1 MSKPKSKI
9 RKEAVPMFKQDPKER
24 IHNFNEVALGY
35 TTEQAVAEAQRCI
48 QCPKPQCVQGCPVEV
63 DIPAFIREIKEKN
76 FDEAVRNIKEKN
88 SLPAICGRVCQQ
100 ENQCQKFCVLGK
112 KGEPMAIGQLER
124 FIADYELQKGVTVQ
138 PRSKSSTHGKV
149 AIVGSGPAGLTAA
162 ADLAK
167 LGYEVVV
174 FEALHAPGG
183 VLMYG
188 IPEFR
193 LPKKIV
199 QAEVDYIKKLGV
211 DVRTD
216 HMIGR
221 LYTIDELFER
231 GFDAVFIG
239 TGAGLPRFMRIP
251 GENLGGIY
259 SANEFLIR
267 VNLMK
272 AYLFPEY
279 DTPIRVG
286 KKVAVIG
293 GGNSAMDSARSALR
307 LGAGEVWIVYRRSRK
322 EMPTRLEEVENAE
335 EEGIKFKF
343 LTTPVRF
350 LGDESGWVKGMECI
364 AMRLGEPDESGRRR
378 PIPIEGSEFVM
389 DVDTVVIA
397 IGQTPNPVIQRTT
410 KGLKT
415 TRWGT
420 IVVNEK
426 TGKTSKKGVYA
437 GGDVVSGAAT
447 VISAMGAGKRA
458 ARSIHKLLMRKKR
471 CAQSR
476 KRKR

>member
-1 MSKPKSKI
+1 VADAKKQRQRHSIPMSKQKS
-9 RKEAVPMFKQDPKER
+9 EDR

-35 TTEQAVAEAQRCI
+35 SMEQAVAEAERCL
-48 QCPKPQCVQGCPVEV
+48 QCPKPQCIQGCPVEL
-63 DIPAFIREIKEKN
+63 DIPAFIKQIREKK
-76 FDEAVRNIKEKN
+76 FDEAIRIVKEKN
-88 SLPAICGRVCQQ
+88 SLPAICGRVCPQ
-100 ENQCQKFCVLGK
+100 ETQCQKFCVLGK
-112 KGEPMAIGQLER
+112 KGDPLSIGRLER
-124 FIADYELQKGVTVQ
+124 FVADYELQKGVTAP
-138 PRSKSSTHGKV
+138 PRSKSSTGGKV
-149 AIVGSGPAGLTAA
+149 AVVGSGPAGLTAA

-167 LGYEVVV
+167 LGHEVVI
-174 FEALHAPGG
+174 FEALHVAGG

-199 QAEVDYIKKLGV
+199 QAEVDYVKKLGV
-211 DVRTD
+211 DVKPN

-272 AYLFPEY
+272 AYLFSEY
-279 DTPIRVG
+279 DTPIRIG

-293 GGNSAMDSARSALR
+293 GGNVAMDSARCSLR
-307 LGAGEVWIVYRRSRK
+307 LGAEEVWIVYRRSRK
-322 EMPTRLEEVENAE
+322 EMPARIEEVENAE

-343 LTTPVRF
+343 LATPVRF
-350 LGDESGWVKGMECI
+350 LGDESGCVTGMECI

-389 DVDTVVIA
+389 DLDTVIIA
-397 IGQTPNPVIQRTT
+397 IGQTPNPIIQRTT

-426 TGKTSKKGVYA
+426 TGKTSKKKVYA

-458 ARSIHKLLMRKKR
+458 ARSIHRYSMRKKK
-471 CAQSR
+471 AQQH
-476 KRKR
+476 K